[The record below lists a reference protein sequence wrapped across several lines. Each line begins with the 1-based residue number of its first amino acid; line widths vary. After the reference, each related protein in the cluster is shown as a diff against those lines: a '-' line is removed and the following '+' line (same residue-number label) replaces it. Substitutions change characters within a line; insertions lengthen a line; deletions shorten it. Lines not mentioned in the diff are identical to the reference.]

1 MKVDLKTKKAKV
13 IHEKRNKKTRRN
25 KSMVKTK
32 IIKELKCE
40 FCGKELR
47 QEVNTWVV
55 GGKEIC
61 IKRIPERCNCTQAKE
76 YWKEQDEFER
86 IKLLTK
92 LEIERK
98 KNMER
103 LYTLSGMSSRLRNY
117 NFENYKVCNENKT
130 AYFKAKKYVADLLAG
145 KKSNS
150 LFITGNIGTGKTHL
164 AASIANELIKNG
176 QPVIFGTLI
185 NLLTEVKDSYSI
197 DGEYESKIIN
207 KYSKIGLLIIDDLG
221 KERPNEWTLEKLF
234 TIINNRYENNL
245 PVIITT
251 NYNREKLRE
260 RLACNKNYEIADSI
274 ISRLYEMC
282 KGINITG
289 KDKRK
294 ELV

>member
-1 MKVDLKTKKAKV
+1 
-13 IHEKRNKKTRRN
+13 
-25 KSMVKTK
+25 MVKTK

-40 FCGKELR
+40 FCGKGLR

-61 IKRIPERCNCTQAKE
+61 IKRIPERCNCKQAKE
-76 YWKEQDEFER
+76 YWKEQDELER

-117 NFENYKVCNENKT
+117 NFENYKVGNENKT

-145 KKSNS
+145 NKSNS

-176 QPVIFGTLI
+176 RPVILGTLI

-221 KERPNEWTLEKLF
+221 KERPSEWTLEKLF

>member
-13 IHEKRNKKTRRN
+13 VHEKRNKKTRRN

-40 FCGKELR
+40 FCGKGLR
-47 QEVNTWVV
+47 QEVNTWVL
-55 GGKEIC
+55 GDKEFC
-61 IKRIPERCNCTQAKE
+61 IKRIPERCNCKQAKE

-145 KKSNS
+145 NKSNS

-221 KERPNEWTLEKLF
+221 KERPSEWTLEKLF

>member
-1 MKVDLKTKKAKV
+1 
-13 IHEKRNKKTRRN
+13 
-25 KSMVKTK
+25 MVKTK

-40 FCGKELR
+40 FCGKGLR

-61 IKRIPERCNCTQAKE
+61 IKRIPERCNCKQAKE
-76 YWKEQDEFER
+76 HWKEQDELER

-130 AYFKAKKYVADLLAG
+130 AYFKAKKYVADLLSG
-145 KKSNS
+145 NKSNS

-221 KERPNEWTLEKLF
+221 KERPSEWTLEKLF

-251 NYNREKLRE
+251 NYNRKKLRE

-282 KGINITG
+282 KGINIAG

>member
-40 FCGKELR
+40 FCGKGLR

-61 IKRIPERCNCTQAKE
+61 IKRIPERCNCKQAKE
-76 YWKEQDEFER
+76 YWKEQDELER

-164 AASIANELIKNG
+164 AASIANKLIENDKIVLMGRLTTLLDMIKETFKDNTKSENELIE
-176 QPVIFGTLI
+176 L
-185 NLLTEVKDSYSI
+185 YSNVDMI
-197 DGEYESKIIN
+197 
-207 KYSKIGLLIIDDLG
+207 IIDDLG
-221 KERPNEWTLEKLF
+221 TERISSWALEKLY
-234 TIINNRYENNL
+234 TIIENRNENRL
-245 PVIITT
+245 PIIITT
-251 NYNREKLRE
+251 RFNKQGLIE
-260 RLACNKNYEIADSI
+260 RFSQSQDEQLVDAI
-274 ISRLYEMC
+274 ISKLYQMC
-282 KGINITG
+282 YGVTLKSM
-289 KDKRK
+289 KK

>member
-1 MKVDLKTKKAKV
+1 MRTKVDLKTKKAKV

-40 FCGKELR
+40 FCGKGLR

-61 IKRIPERCNCTQAKE
+61 IKRIPERCNCKQAKE

-145 KKSNS
+145 NKSNS

-221 KERPNEWTLEKLF
+221 KERHRQTKEFHPTNFTSNSNESHHKLIPDPERRNTLRLF
-234 TIINNRYENNL
+234 HRRLSELKRYGKHL
-245 PVIITT
+245 
-251 NYNREKLRE
+251 KSL
-260 RLACNKNYEIADSI
+260 
-274 ISRLYEMC
+274 
-282 KGINITG
+282 TG
-289 KDKRK
+289 
-294 ELV
+294 

>member
-40 FCGKELR
+40 FCGKGLR

-61 IKRIPERCNCTQAKE
+61 IKRIPERCDCKQAKE

-98 KNMER
+98 KNIER

-221 KERPNEWTLEKLF
+221 KERPSEWTLEKLF

>member
-1 MKVDLKTKKAKV
+1 
-13 IHEKRNKKTRRN
+13 
-25 KSMVKTK
+25 MVKTK

-40 FCGKELR
+40 FCGKGLR

-61 IKRIPERCNCTQAKE
+61 IKRIPERCNCKQAKE
-76 YWKEQDEFER
+76 YWKEQDELER

-103 LYTLSGMSSRLRNY
+103 LYTLSCMSSRLRNY
-117 NFENYKVCNENKT
+117 SFENYKVCNENKT

-221 KERPNEWTLEKLF
+221 KERPSEWTLEKLF

>member
-40 FCGKELR
+40 FCGKGLR

-61 IKRIPERCNCTQAKE
+61 IKRIPERCNCKQAKE

-117 NFENYKVCNENKT
+117 NFENYKVCNENKI
-130 AYFKAKKYVADLLAG
+130 AYFKAKKYVAD
-145 KKSNS
+145 
-150 LFITGNIGTGKTHL
+150 
-164 AASIANELIKNG
+164 
-176 QPVIFGTLI
+176 
-185 NLLTEVKDSYSI
+185 
-197 DGEYESKIIN
+197 
-207 KYSKIGLLIIDDLG
+207 
-221 KERPNEWTLEKLF
+221 R
-234 TIINNRYENNL
+234 R
-245 PVIITT
+245 
-251 NYNREKLRE
+251 
-260 RLACNKNYEIADSI
+260 
-274 ISRLYEMC
+274 
-282 KGINITG
+282 
-289 KDKRK
+289 
-294 ELV
+294 